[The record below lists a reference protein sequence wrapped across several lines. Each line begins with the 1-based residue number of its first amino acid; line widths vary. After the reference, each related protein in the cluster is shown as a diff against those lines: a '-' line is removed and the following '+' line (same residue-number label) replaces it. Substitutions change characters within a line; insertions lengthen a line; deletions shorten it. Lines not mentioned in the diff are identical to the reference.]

1 MQAVFENLRYAVRQL
16 LRARTFTV
24 VTILTLALGVGANTA
39 IFSVVQAVLL
49 APAGVSDPGSVASF
63 HSRYIQLN
71 LPSIGVS
78 APDFADAQSLTSIVE
93 SGAMVQN
100 DSFNATFDGR
110 TQHLRAGLATWR
122 WFQVFGAKPILGRTY
137 LPEEDQKGANQVV
150 VLSYTT
156 WQEFFG
162 GQRDAIGKSLL
173 LDGKSYR
180 VIGVMRSD
188 FDWPRN
194 AQMWIPL
201 GLAPAAYASNE
212 RFNEYYDSVVRLRP
226 GVSVSQLNAALEQK
240 RLEEIRREGTGSFAQ
255 SAGWSVFAQ
264 PWTQDAA
271 GDLRKPLFALFA
283 VVAMILLIACA
294 NISGLMLARA
304 STRTRELAIRTA
316 LGASLSQISMQFVVE
331 TVLLAGTATLI
342 AILSGP
348 ALGRLLLLAIPHDLA
363 AGFEVHASLRMVLVA
378 AGFGLVT
385 SLLAGLAPIWQIARS
400 FKALRLA
407 EQGRSAT
414 SSRERQHFRGALVA
428 SEIALA
434 FLLVAGAGLFLSS
447 LKQLQNV
454 DPGFKSAGVLTGSVT
469 LNDSNYKDQPV
480 KEANFLENVTS
491 RLSQQPG
498 VVAAGAVYPLPFGK
512 EGNDSGSF
520 EIENHPVSPNDPGPH
535 SDKRW
540 ATPGYLAAMQ
550 IPLQRGR
557 WFTGEDVAG
566 HPPVAVIDDVLAQAY
581 WPGQNPVGQHLRE
594 GARNQSPWVEIVGV
608 VGHVR
613 RDSLETDE
621 NKGVIYLSMAQS
633 PVGDAAFVVRTTI
646 SPEAMRSTLAEAVQ
660 AADSTEAVYDV
671 HSLES
676 LVNDS
681 LAARRL
687 LVGLL
692 TLFGG
697 LALLL
702 AAIGIY
708 GLLSF
713 SAAQRTTEIGI
724 RMALGAQRWQVV
736 SLVLRQSFELI
747 GIGLAVGLVL
757 TVVAQRVLTHAFAA
771 MNTGMSGALLV
782 AAMSLLL
789 VAALAAAVP
798 ANRSASVDPVVALRN
813 E

>member
-1 MQAVFENLRYAVRQL
+1 MQTLTANLRYAVRQL
-16 LRARTFTV
+16 LRARTFTI
-24 VTILTLALGVGANTA
+24 VTVLTLALGVGANTA

-49 APAGVSDPGSVASF
+49 QPAGVSDPAQVASF
-63 HSRYIQLN
+63 HSRYTGLN

-78 APDFADAQSLTSIVE
+78 TPDLADAQSLTSLVDAAAIVR
-93 SGAMVQN
+93 SN
-100 DSFNATFDGR
+100 SFNATFDGR
-110 TQHLRAGLATWR
+110 TQHLRAGMATWP
-122 WFQVFGAKPILGRTY
+122 WFQVFGAKPILGRTF
-137 LPEEDQKGANQVV
+137 LPEENQRGATQVV

-162 GQRDAIGKSLL
+162 GQRDAIGKTLL
-173 LDGKSYR
+173 LDDKSYR

-201 GLAPAAYASNE
+201 GLAPVDFAAQE
-212 RFNEYYDSVVRLRP
+212 RFNEWYDSVLRLKP
-226 GVSVSQLNAALEQK
+226 GVTVSQVNAALEQK
-240 RLEEIRREGTGSFAQ
+240 RLEEIRREGTGSFGQ
-255 SAGWSVFAQ
+255 RAGWSMFAQ

-316 LGASLSQISMQFVVE
+316 LGASLSQIASQFVVE

-342 AILSGP
+342 AIFSGP

-363 AGFEVHASLRMVLVA
+363 AGFEVHTSLRMVLVA

-400 FKALRLA
+400 FQALRLG
-407 EQGRSAT
+407 EHGRSSTA
-414 SSRERQHFRGALVA
+414 SQERQRFRGALVA

-454 DPGFKSAGVLTGSVT
+454 DPGFRSEGVLAGSVT
-469 LNDSNYKDQPV
+469 LNAANYRDQPG
-480 KEANFLENVTS
+480 KEANFLRNVIT

-498 VVAAGAVYPLPFGK
+498 VTASGAVFPLPFGK
-512 EGNDSGSF
+512 EGNQSGSF
-520 EIENHPVSPNDPGPH
+520 DIKDRPTQPNDAGPH
-535 SDKRW
+535 SDRRW
-540 ATPGYLAAMQ
+540 AMPGYLATMQ
-550 IPLQRGR
+550 IPLLQGR
-557 WFTGEDVAG
+557 WFTEEDTSD
-566 HPPVAVIDDVLAQAY
+566 HPMVAVIDDVLARAY
-581 WPGQNPVGQHLRE
+581 WPGQNPVGQYVRS
-594 GARNQSPWVEIVGV
+594 GSNGKWAQIVGV

-613 RDSLETDE
+613 RDSLEVDE
-621 NKGVIYLSMAQS
+621 NKGVLYESMEQNA
-633 PVGDAAFVVRTTI
+633 VDEAAFVVRTRV
-646 SPEAMRSTLAEAVQ
+646 SPDAMRGALTEAVQ
-660 AADSTEAVYDV
+660 TADSTEAVYDV
-671 HSLES
+671 HSLDS

-713 SAAQRTTEIGI
+713 SATQRTTEIGI

-736 SLVLRQSFELI
+736 SLILRQSFQLI
-747 GIGLAVGLVL
+747 GIGIVAGLVL
-757 TVVAQRVLTHAFAA
+757 TFAAQRILTHAFAA
-771 MNTGMSGALLV
+771 MNSGMSLSLFV

-789 VAALAAAVP
+789 IAALAAAVP